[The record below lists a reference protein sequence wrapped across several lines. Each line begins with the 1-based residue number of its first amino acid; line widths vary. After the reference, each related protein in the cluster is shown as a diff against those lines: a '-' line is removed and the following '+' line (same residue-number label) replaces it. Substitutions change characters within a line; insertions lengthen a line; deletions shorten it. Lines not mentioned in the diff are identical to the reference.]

1 MAIKVSAAAPSMNRL
16 VATRLTWLTLRYMEN
31 WAGIVEG
38 YDEAMIVV
46 SVAAISTE
54 RMTRRPLSE
63 EELSLANRLP
73 SERYSK
79 CTVQAIAQA
88 TGLNRETARRKINRL
103 IERGILE
110 KAQSGSIMFRPG
122 FQQQQIVSQLI
133 SAQLEVFRRTADA
146 LLRDGVLEVT
156 E

>member
-63 EELSLANRLP
+63 EELNLANRLP

-79 CTVQAIAQA
+79 CTIQAIAQA
-88 TGLNRETARRKINRL
+88 TGLNRETARRKINRR

-133 SAQLEVFRRTADA
+133 SVQLEVFRRTADA
-146 LLRDGVLEVT
+146 LLSDGVLEVT
-156 E
+156 G